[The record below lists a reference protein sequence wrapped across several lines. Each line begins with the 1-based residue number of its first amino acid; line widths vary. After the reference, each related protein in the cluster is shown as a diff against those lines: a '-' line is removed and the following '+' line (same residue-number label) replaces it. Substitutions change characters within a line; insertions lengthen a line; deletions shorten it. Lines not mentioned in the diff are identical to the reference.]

1 MTRLWYQNR
10 SFALGQRADT
20 VIKQLRETIGQ
31 LVLNSD
37 IEKRVEQYTELH
49 KQLLNDERI
58 DELSNNIE
66 YLFEYIDGGQV
77 LAGYGACDLCP
88 PPNISP

>member
-37 IEKRVEQYTELH
+37 IKKRVEQYTELH

-77 LAGYGACDLCP
+77 LAG
-88 PPNISP
+88 